1 MIAVIGSFRL
11 PPERVGEALPLMR
24 QVIAATL
31 REPGCLAYSYA
42 EDVNEP
48 GRFRVMEKWT
58 DRAALDAHFATGH
71 MRDWASARERLGFHD
86 REIMMYAL
94 GEGAQL

>member
-1 MIAVIGSFRL
+1 
-11 PPERVGEALPLMR
+11 
-24 QVIAATL
+24 
-31 REPGCLAYSYA
+31 
-42 EDVNEP
+42 
-48 GRFRVMEKWT
+48 
-58 DRAALDAHFATGH
+58 